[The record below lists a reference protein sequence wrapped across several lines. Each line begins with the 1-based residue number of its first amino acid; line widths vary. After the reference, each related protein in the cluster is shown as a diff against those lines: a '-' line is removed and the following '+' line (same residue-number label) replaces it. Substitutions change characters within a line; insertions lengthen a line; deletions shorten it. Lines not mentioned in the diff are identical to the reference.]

1 MVSTNNDS
9 ASKSSENLS
18 MHSDPEAP
26 FNGLGVMGTAHA
38 ARWGG
43 AFLGSAVG
51 LLTLLQMTS
60 NVFGW
65 DPHVFAAG
73 VIAMIA
79 AIPAL
84 IARITIRQ
92 LSAKSASVQGL
103 FFSALALPVVVF
115 TVVMLLPGT
124 SLLSAED
131 SGPSAGSPEV
141 QGEGSTADNDTSGE
155 GLAKADSEQQ
165 IVRLQVAPFSVLTE
179 DESDEEFMG
188 RALQEVLARDLNQH
202 PRLDAHSWTLA
213 RAMRDESIET
223 FSEMTLPFITEQI
236 KYGRFDYLITGE
248 LRSAGNKEGPEVRV
262 FLWSVDPLGKKLET
276 VFSFVE
282 NELFFSN
289 ISSVSGEV
297 LKVLSANNPSIL
309 EEFSQFPIS
318 SFFTNKPDAYYLYAK
333 AEYARLYEQNPA
345 TAETLLQ
352 QALELDSRFATAWGR
367 LADSYIASGNQ
378 ELAEEPALMALRFSD
393 RLEPEEAW
401 WLKVYKASEI
411 DRDYERTK
419 KVYEQFIAQFP
430 KFVEVREGF
439 IDFLSATGEYDLAI
453 DVARQLIGLLGDSN
467 PSGHHTMGHLA
478 HSAGM
483 LELSLRSFQ
492 RVAELQP
499 NEIKS
504 WSDLAMI
511 QQVMGL
517 EDESAESLAR
527 QEALG
532 TAELGYVLRSVNQSS
547 CQGGFGEAEN
557 LLAEAERQ
565 ALSLE
570 DKLEVAVTRQGYL
583 VSRGRILDA
592 ISECSVINEFQQK
605 IFRYADARR
614 QRAELEADMC
624 RYNLYAETDDLAKID
639 WDRVELARSLLN
651 SEDRLGT
658 RLQEFIFAVELS
670 MQGIDLPGGARSL
683 DESFDDVFQFLS
695 SDAGFDT
702 HHKYW
707 LQADYLMGVGQYS
720 DAETA
725 LLELLEKNPGDTDH
739 FLSLARIANLQ
750 GEGEKALNY
759 LSSEGEFCPF
769 GATQLTQRLTSL
781 ISVGEITD
789 ARRVAV
795 QAQQKY
801 SEADSDYKAKIQIDV
816 LSNKLKE
823 LDED

>member
-1 MVSTNNDS
+1 M
-9 ASKSSENLS
+9 ASDTGDHASESSEGLAR
-18 MHSDPEAP
+18 HSAPEASYDAISVIDP
-26 FNGLGVMGTAHA
+26 AHA

-60 NVFGW
+60 SVFGW

-92 LSAKSASVQGL
+92 LSSKSASVQGL

-115 TVVMLLPGT
+115 TVIMLLPGANLVLVEGGDAQGQST
-124 SLLSAED
+124 DVRDRDEAPLDDPGASLKSLIA
-131 SGPSAGSPEV
+131 
-141 QGEGSTADNDTSGE
+141 ADP
-155 GLAKADSEQQ
+155 AQQ
-165 IVRLQVAPFSVLTE
+165 ILRLQVAPFSVLTE
-179 DESDEEFMG
+179 GRYDEAFMS
-188 RALQEVLARDLNQH
+188 RALQEALARDLNQH
-202 PRLDAHSWTLA
+202 PRLDAHTWTLA
-213 RAMRDESIET
+213 REMRDENMMDS
-223 FSEMTLPFITEQI
+223 SEMTLPFITEQI

-248 LRSAGNKEGPEVRV
+248 LRTGVNKEHREVKV
-262 FLWSVDPLGKKLET
+262 FLWSLDPLGEKLET

-297 LKVLSANNPSIL
+297 LRVLGTENPSMS
-309 EEFSQFPIS
+309 EEFSRFPIS

-333 AEYARLYEQNPA
+333 AEHARLYEQNPA
-345 TAETLLQ
+345 KAETLLQ
-352 QALELDSRFATAWGR
+352 QALELDPRFATAWGR
-367 LADSYIASGNQ
+367 LANSYIASGNQ

-401 WLKVYKASEI
+401 WLRVYKASEI
-411 DRDYERTK
+411 DRDFERTK
-419 KVYEQFIAQFP
+419 KVFEQFIAQFP
-430 KFVEVREGF
+430 KFVEVRESF
-439 IDFLSATGEYDLAI
+439 VDFLRATGEYDLAI
-453 DVARQLIGLLGDSN
+453 DVAHQLIDLLGDEN
-467 PSGHHTMGHLA
+467 PSGHHTLGHLA
-478 HSAGM
+478 QSAGM
-483 LELSLRSFQ
+483 LELSLKSFQ

-532 TAELGYVLRSVNQSS
+532 TSELGYVLRSVNQSN
-547 CQGGFGEAEN
+547 CKGEFDEAEN

-570 DKLEVAVTRQGYL
+570 DKLDVAVARQGYL
-583 VSRGRILDA
+583 VSRGWVSDA
-592 ISECSVINEFQQK
+592 ILECDVIGELQQQ
-605 IFRYADARR
+605 IFVNAEARW
-614 QRAELEADMC
+614 QRAQLETEMC
-624 RYNLYAETDDLAKID
+624 RYDLYAQSGDLSKVD
-639 WDRVELARSLLN
+639 WGRVAQARSLLN
-651 SEDRLGT
+651 SEDRLGM
-658 RLQEFIFAVELS
+658 RLSEFFFAVEMSLD
-670 MQGIDLPGGARSL
+670 GIDLPVGARSL
-683 DESFDDVFQFLS
+683 DESFDDAFQFFS
-695 SDAGFDT
+695 SEAGFDT

-707 LQADYLMGVGQYS
+707 LQSDYLMGVGQYG

-725 LLELLEKNPGDTDH
+725 LLELLERNPGDTDH

-750 GEGEKALNY
+750 GEGEKALKY
-759 LSSEGEFCPF
+759 LSSVGEFCPF
-769 GATQLTQRLTSL
+769 GAAQLTQRLTSL

-801 SEADSDYKAKIQIDV
+801 SEADSNYKIKKEIDF
-816 LSNKLKE
+816 LISQLE
-823 LDED
+823 E